1 MRLVIDTN
9 VAIAGLLVAWVTRKL
24 LDAAVEGTIDLDSE
38 DDEVLACAL
47 AARADLIVSGDHR
60 LLNVKAYQSIPIVSV
75 AEALSRIEL
84 RTLHP

>member
-1 MRLVIDTN
+1 MSRLPDCLWH
-9 VAIAGLLVAWVTRKL
+9 GSPRKL
-24 LDAAVEGTIDLDSE
+24 LDAAVEGTIDLDPE

-60 LLNVKAYQSIPIVSV
+60 LLNVKAYQGIPIVSV

-84 RTLHP
+84 RTPHP